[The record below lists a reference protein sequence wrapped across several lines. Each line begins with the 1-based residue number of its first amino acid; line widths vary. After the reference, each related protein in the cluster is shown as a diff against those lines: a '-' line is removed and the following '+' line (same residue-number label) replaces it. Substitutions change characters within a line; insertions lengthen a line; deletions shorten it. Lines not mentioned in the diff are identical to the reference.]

1 MKLLQSINNKITKDK
16 NGENVT
22 DSEIT
27 EVALVQVAWVSA
39 PVQPKN
45 VGKKVA
51 F

>member
-22 DSEIT
+22 DLEIT
-27 EVALVQVAWVSA
+27 EEALVQVAWVSA
-39 PVQPKN
+39 PPQPKN